1 MQQEVI
7 LQVLEA
13 LKKGIEEPL
22 EDAIKRAQKP

>member
-13 LKKGIEEPL
+13 LKKGVEESL